1 MLKTWF
7 FLFFFKNFKTEET
20 EKIGDALDEIYLTDD
35 IKLSIGDTFINIEQ
49 DEVEGNLE
57 ERKSNFAK
65 ELKTK
70 KKNIEAIE
78 KKMKKLKA
86 ELYAKFGTNI
96 NLDYS

>member
-1 MLKTWF
+1 
-7 FLFFFKNFKTEET
+7 
-20 EKIGDALDEIYLTDD
+20 
-35 IKLSIGDTFINIEQ
+35 
-49 DEVEGNLE
+49 LE
-57 ERKSNFAK
+57 ERKNNFAK

-96 NLDYS
+96 NLDYSN